1 MGGTGCKRVL
11 ADGGCCGIL
20 KVLKLKMLVSMRIL
34 GGRYFW
40 GTALVVLAGC
50 AGLSGWAKEGTDE
63 AEVRADLGSC
73 RSIARNVTKRD
84 RQIDFDIQAARGNDR
99 GIDPTVELL
108 GEVRD
113 FGVERRSDDLVS
125 RCMRSR
131 GYTLGSEGS
140 SG

>member
-1 MGGTGCKRVL
+1 MPIG
-11 ADGGCCGIL
+11 
-20 KVLKLKMLVSMRIL
+20 
-34 GGRYFW
+34 GGRFVR
-40 GTALVVLAGC
+40 GAVLVVLAGC

-63 AEVRADLGSC
+63 TEVRADLGSC
-73 RSIARNVTKRD
+73 RSIARNVTQRD
-84 RQIDFDIQAARGNDR
+84 RQIDFDIQAARGDDR

-131 GYTLGSEGS
+131 GYTLGNAGN